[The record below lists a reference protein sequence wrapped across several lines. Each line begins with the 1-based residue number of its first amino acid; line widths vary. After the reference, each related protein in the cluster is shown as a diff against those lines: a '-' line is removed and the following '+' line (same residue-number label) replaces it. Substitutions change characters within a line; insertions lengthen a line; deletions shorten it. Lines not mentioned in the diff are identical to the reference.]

1 MVFKTEDKE
10 GEKYRAHANQE
21 ETEAE
26 WLALKEET
34 TTIKESAFNMW
45 HEEFMSMSH
54 SRDDAV
60 TTGNV
65 DTGATSG
72 VATEKAKKALIPTG

>member
-1 MVFKTEDKE
+1 
-10 GEKYRAHANQE
+10 
-21 ETEAE
+21 
-26 WLALKEET
+26 
-34 TTIKESAFNMW
+34 MW
-45 HEEFMSMSH
+45 YEEFMSMSH

-60 TTGNV
+60 TTGNI